1 MLPCDNATRPA
12 FIADAFRLVATR
24 TISSER
30 SIPLIRPLVP
40 RELDSL
46 ARTETN
52 L

>member
-30 SIPLIRPLVP
+30 SI